1 MIYIGIFDNEKGANH
16 VLVNEYLSGQGI
28 MPHLDGPL
36 FHPVI
41 CTISC
46 GSHTILQFH
55 HSNDTLNTTIT
66 KLLIEPR
73 SLVIL
78 KDDMYH
84 QFLHS
89 IAEINSDVIDDT
101 VLNLNGC
108 EQQYKFG
115 DKLERT
121 TRISLTIRH
130 VPKTSKM
137 KLKF

>member
-1 MIYIGIFDNEKGANH
+1 
-16 VLVNEYLSGQGI
+16 

-46 GSHTILQFH
+46 GSHTILQFNH
-55 HSNDTLNTTIT
+55 LNETTSVT
-66 KLLIEPR
+66 KLLIEQR

-78 KDDMYH
+78 KDEMYH

-89 IAEINSDVIDDT
+89 ISEINSDIIDDKI
-101 VLNLNGC
+101 LNLNEC
-108 EQQYKFG
+108 EQKYKFG

-130 VPKTSKM
+130 VPKTSKL